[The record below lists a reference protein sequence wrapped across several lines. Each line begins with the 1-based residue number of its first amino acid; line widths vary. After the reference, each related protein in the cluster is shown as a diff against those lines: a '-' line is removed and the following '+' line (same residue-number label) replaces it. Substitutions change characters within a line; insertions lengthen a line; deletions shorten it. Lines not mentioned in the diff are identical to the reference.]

1 MAWQGAQEE
10 IDAALAKVDQ
20 LENAV
25 SQQTSEMWMRSKL
38 IFYTIFATTAAR
50 YLTIHNE
57 ISFISGSLMLLF
69 LFYYLR
75 NVARDLPYKAVG
87 GLLFQLADMAVA
99 LFQIFLAT
107 SIGNTASSFITGD
120 GTLSARSV
128 NKIFILIM
136 MIFVCMLVLPKHFH
150 MPTPVH

>member
-1 MAWQGAQEE
+1 MAEQEME
-10 IDAALAKVDQ
+10 LAVGKVEQ
-20 LENAV
+20 IENAV
-25 SQQTSEMWMRSKL
+25 SQQTSEMWLRSKL

-57 ISFISGSLMLLF
+57 VSFITGSLMILLLF
-69 LFYYLR
+69 LYLR

-87 GLLFQLADMAVA
+87 SLLFQLADMAVA

-107 SIGNTASSFITGD
+107 SIGNATSSFLTGD
-120 GTLSARSV
+120 GSLSARSV

-136 MIFVCMLVLPKHFH
+136 MVFVCMLVLPKHFQ
-150 MPTPVH
+150 MPH

>member
-1 MAWQGAQEE
+1 MATAHVAEQEIE
-10 IDAALAKVDQ
+10 LSVGKVEQ
-20 LENAV
+20 IENAV

-57 ISFISGSLMLLF
+57 VSFITGSLIMLL
-69 LFYYLR
+69 LFYYLK
-75 NVARDLPYKAVG
+75 NVAKDLPYKAVG
-87 GLLFQLADMAVA
+87 GLLYQLADMAVA

-107 SIGNTASSFITGD
+107 SIGNTTSSFLTGD

-136 MIFVCMLVLPKHFH
+136 MVFVGMLVLPKHFQLPH
-150 MPTPVH
+150 